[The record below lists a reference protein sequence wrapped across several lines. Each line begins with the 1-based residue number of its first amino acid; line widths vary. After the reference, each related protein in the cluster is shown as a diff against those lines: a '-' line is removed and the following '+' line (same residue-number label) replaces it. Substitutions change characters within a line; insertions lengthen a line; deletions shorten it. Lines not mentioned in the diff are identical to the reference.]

1 MWKAEAGKGVAE
13 FQGRIRSPVN
23 APGLGQWKGKRME
36 EHDYDRGEGVLI
48 GINNADNAVNKQ
60 DQITVLESDAE
71 KDISPE
77 KAQTNP
83 MFKQSLDV
91 VFQAKVSCFSECQI
105 PI

>member
-1 MWKAEAGKGVAE
+1 MAGKGLGE
-13 FQGRIRSPVN
+13 FQGGIRSPVN
-23 APGLGQWKGKRME
+23 TPELGQWKGKRME
-36 EHDYDRGEGVLI
+36 ECDYNRGERILV
-48 GINNADNAVNKQ
+48 GINNADNAVHKQ
-60 DQITVLESDAE
+60 DQVTVLESDVE

-91 VFQAKVSCFSECQI
+91 VFQAEVSCFSECQI